1 MTEQGLSFVVP
12 VYNGSRSLREL
23 QGRLEEMVSKLGVP
37 WEMIF
42 VDDGSRDDSWSVITD
57 MAEKR
62 KEVRGI
68 RLSRNYGQ
76 HNALL
81 CGIRE
86 CNMPITVTIDDDLQN
101 PPEEV
106 PKLLKRLDADTDVV
120 YGTPTRER
128 HSFWRR
134 MASRFTKA
142 VLRSAMGAHN
152 ASRVSAFRV
161 FKTRLR
167 DAFEDYRG
175 TFVSVDVLLSWGTT
189 TFDSVD
195 VDHEPRKYGCS
206 QYSATRLIK
215 HALNM
220 MTGFSTLPLEIASLA
235 GFAFTVFGLGVL
247 AYVVG
252 RYLIEGGSVPGFPFL
267 ASIIAIFS
275 GVQLFSLGIIG
286 EYLARIHFRVMDKP
300 PYSTRSDTSALE
312 SEEDSRR

>member
-1 MTEQGLSFVVP
+1 MTC
-12 VYNGSRSLREL
+12 R
-23 QGRLEEMVSKLGVP
+23 
-37 WEMIF
+37 I
-42 VDDGSRDDSWSVITD
+42 
-57 MAEKR
+57 
-62 KEVRGI
+62 
-68 RLSRNYGQ
+68 
-76 HNALL
+76 
-81 CGIRE
+81 
-86 CNMPITVTIDDDLQN
+86 